1 MARLVFNPGDTFT
14 IGAPSSAT
22 DVFGSSGKD
31 TITIAAGA
39 NATLFGFD
47 STDAI
52 ALGGNAGAYTAV
64 RSGSSII
71 LTTAGGSVTIP
82 VSTTGQSIA
91 FGDATRTL
99 VYNTTSGNVELGG
112 QAITTTAATV
122 TAGTGGSST
131 AGQTF
136 TLTTGVDKFTG
147 GDGNDSFNALATTLT
162 GLDVINGGAGS
173 DTLTVDDV
181 AGDAATFANTTVS
194 SIETLVLNSTKGLAA
209 DLDISAASFT
219 AATITLNKAGAAQT
233 VTASTSQDV
242 TIVSSAAQTV
252 NLVGGV
258 NSSVT
263 GGAAVTAEGGAGT
276 LDISAKGQVDVGQG
290 AGPTANTYTAVTVGS
305 TTGTIKI
312 DDNSGTAGAR
322 GSKLTSVTITAF
334 DGAVTLDGSGITS
347 VSAKGGTAD
356 NITINS
362 AAGTRALSLTLDNV
376 ATSTVTDGEATS
388 LTVSTTGKAST
399 GITLTAAKA
408 TSLAINADE
417 ALTVTALT
425 NSTSIKTITTTG
437 DSLVT
442 VTAAA
447 AATALTSIDASASTG
462 GIKIDDAL
470 GTGVAFTGSA
480 KSDTITVG
488 ATTKAVSTGDGDD
501 TVTMSSAVGL
511 QGSVDAGA
519 GTDTLSMTFA
529 NAATVSANATFEAG
543 VSGFEKL
550 SLGAITDVAASTVAL
565 ANLDD
570 ISDVTVAGA
579 ANQAAARTHTIS
591 GNVTGGTVKLTALL
605 GTDATLALT
614 GSGFAAGTADSFNL
628 VFAATDGFVN
638 AGALTLANVETV
650 NITVDDTDTTAPT
663 AKFDPNLDITS
674 ATKLVVSGDAGITFA
689 NSDISA
695 VTNLDASGLTKT
707 GAVGGVVATLVP
719 TTGVTAS
726 GGAGDDTLVVGNAA
740 AGKANTINGNGG
752 ADSLTGGTGVD
763 TINGGDGNDTIAGN
777 GGADTLNGD
786 AGNDGITGGA
796 GVDTING
803 GAGDDTIDAAAGND
817 VIGGG
822 AGNDQIT
829 GGTGQDTITLGGG
842 RDVVTFA
849 AGDSTTATPDTVNGF
864 GVTTVAIDSAGT
876 GVAVDLDTA
885 AEFIAATAGGAEAD
899 LLNLAGAGTLEADA
913 TGAGQAAGVNY
924 TVSKGILTLSGAG
937 ASAVDTLGEWLT
949 EVSAIAT
956 QNTET
961 LAFEFGGDTYVFQDG
976 NTDILVKLAG
986 VTGVAGL
993 AVADASTDAP
1003 VNYILIG

>member
-1 MARLVFNPGDTFT
+1 M
-14 IGAPSSAT
+14 
-22 DVFGSSGKD
+22 
-31 TITIAAGA
+31 
-39 NATLFGFD
+39 
-47 STDAI
+47 
-52 ALGGNAGAYTAV
+52 
-64 RSGSSII
+64 
-71 LTTAGGSVTIP
+71 
-82 VSTTGQSIA
+82 
-91 FGDATRTL
+91 
-99 VYNTTSGNVELGG
+99 
-112 QAITTTAATV
+112 
-122 TAGTGGSST
+122 
-131 AGQTF
+131 
-136 TLTTGVDKFTG
+136 DKFTG
-147 GDGNDSFNALATTLT
+147 GDGNDSFNALDNTLT
-162 GLDVINGGAGS
+162 GLDVINGGAGA

-181 AGDAATFANTTVS
+181 TGATASFANTTVS
-194 SIETLVLNSTKGLAA
+194 SIETLVLNSTTGLAA
-209 DLDISAASFT
+209 GALDISAASFT
-219 AATITLNKAGAAQT
+219 AATITLNKAAAGQT

-290 AGPTANTYTAVTVGS
+290 NGPTANTYTAVTVGS
-305 TTGTIKI
+305 SAAGTIKI

-322 GSKLTSVTITAF
+322 GSKLTSVTLTAF
-334 DGAVTLDGSGITS
+334 NGAVTLDGSGITS

-356 NITINS
+356 DININS

-376 ATSTVTDGEATS
+376 ATSTVTDAEATS

-399 GITLTAAKA
+399 GITLSAAKA
-408 TSLAINADE
+408 TSLTINADE

-462 GIKIDDAL
+462 GIKVDDAL
-470 GTGVAFTGSA
+470 ATGVAFTGSA

-501 TVTMSSAVGL
+501 TVTMSVAVGL

-519 GTDTLSMTFA
+519 GTDTLTMAFA
-529 NAATVSANATFEAG
+529 DAATVSANATFEAG

-550 SLGAITDVAASTVAL
+550 SLGAIGDVAASTVAL

-570 ISDVTVAGA
+570 IADVTVAGA
-579 ANQAAARTHTIS
+579 ANQAAVRTHTIS

-605 GTDATLALT
+605 GTNATLALT

-707 GAVGGVVATLVP
+707 GAVGGVIATLAP

-726 GGAGDDTLVVGNAA
+726 GGAGDDTLTVGNAA
-740 AGKANTINGNGG
+740 AGKANTVSGNGG
-752 ADSLTGGTGVD
+752 ADSLTGGTGID
-763 TINGGDGNDTIAGN
+763 TINGGDGNDTIVGN

-786 AGNDGITGGA
+786 AGDDSVTGGA
-796 GVDTING
+796 GVDNING
-803 GAGDDTIDAAAGND
+803 GAGADTIDGAGGND
-817 VIGGG
+817 VIDGG
-822 AGNDQIT
+822 AGSDQIT

-849 AGDSTTATPDTVNGF
+849 AGDSTTATPDTVTGF